1 MTFGLGTDEAWF
13 TEEMTR
19 GLGLTAIAVHWRK
32 PLRLDEINR
41 LAPTPEVRQRQ
52 GRP

>member
-1 MTFGLGTDEAWF
+1 MTLGLGTEEPWF
-13 TEEMTR
+13 TEEMTSE
-19 GLGLTAIAVHWRK
+19 LGAAAVAVHWRK
-32 PLRLDEINR
+32 PLRVDEINR

>member
-1 MTFGLGTDEAWF
+1 MTFGLGTNEPWF
-13 TEEMTR
+13 TEEMTAE
-19 GLGLTAIAVHWRK
+19 LGAMASAVHWRK
-32 PLRLDEINR
+32 PLTISEINR